1 MNSFLKNWDWKVVTI
16 LKKSITQGTNCPT
29 TIEDI
34 DKKTISDL
42 KSREFEDINHYMM
55 VLGTIVAVQVYNL
68 FAVQSQLNI
77 LEGNFEGASQ
87 ILALQSTRI
96 SLQDTHFQLQ
106 ERELRVPQFLFAPTC
121 VPRYLLLIVGEFA
134 QPEHSHSDHHVSQP
148 DWGACGAT
156 LNRSK
161 LH

>member
-1 MNSFLKNWDWKVVTI
+1 
-16 LKKSITQGTNCPT
+16 
-29 TIEDI
+29 
-34 DKKTISDL
+34 
-42 KSREFEDINHYMM
+42 MM

-134 QPEHSHSDHHVSQP
+134 QPEYSHGDHHVSQP